1 MNRRQFITL
10 LGGAAAAWPLAA
22 RAQQSA
28 MPVVGYLNLELPES
42 DASWLTS
49 LLRGLVET
57 GYVESRNFVIPG
69 HTGIRA
75 GRGPL
80 ALHCGYKPHRR
91 AERPSGRSDPV
102 VGFVR
107 SRQRFVHRC
116 HGRKK
121 APAV

>member
-1 MNRRQFITL
+1 MLLEVALLLSRELVHLRQRFAHRCQ
-10 LGGAAAAWPLAA
+10 G
-22 RAQQSA
+22 R
-28 MPVVGYLNLELPES
+28 
-42 DASWLTS
+42 D
-49 LLRGLVET
+49 
-57 GYVESRNFVIPG
+57 PG

-80 ALHCGYKPHRR
+80 ALRCGYKPHRR